1 MTRKTLLVAVASLLA
16 SIPMIADN
24 VLTINLANSE
34 QVSCDFQDEPV
45 ITYEKKNVVIA
56 TTKETLTFAMADV
69 VNMKYTTTTI
79 TTGIDNVTS
88 KMNIAINAGMLTV
101 SGLAAGE
108 IVQLYS
114 VNGMQLAS
122 ITADANG
129 TVTADV
135 SAGNAIVIVKT
146 KTVTFKA
153 QVK

>member
-34 QVSCDFQDEPV
+34 QVSCDFQDKPV
-45 ITYEKKNVVIA
+45 ITYEKKNVVIT
-56 TTKETLTFAMADV
+56 TTKETLAFAMADV
-69 VNMKYTTTTI
+69 VNMKYTTTT
-79 TTGIDNVTS
+79 TGIDNVAS

>member
-1 MTRKTLLVAVASLLA
+1 MTRKTLLIAVASLLA
-16 SIPMIADN
+16 SIPMIASN

-34 QVSCDFQDEPV
+34 QVSCDFQDKPV

-69 VNMKYTTTTI
+69 VNMKYTTPT
-79 TTGIDNVTS
+79 TTGIDNVAS